1 MKLTTLI
8 LLPLLFLGFAAVLAP
23 WPHAGAQVS
32 KIETTREARMP
43 VRQVDETIV
52 QPVAKDASVR
62 QSEQVEGEILV
73 KFAAGPKSAR
83 RARSINS
90 QIGARVI
97 REFPLTGWQHVR
109 LPFGLDVSAALALYR
124 SMNGVVAA
132 QPNYIYREAVTP
144 NDTYYFDQYGMSQ
157 IHAPAAWDTQTGSN
171 AVVVAVID
179 TGVFYPHEDLNANM
193 WTNPGE
199 TGPDVNGNDKATNG
213 IDDDAD
219 GYVDD
224 VYGIDSVNHD
234 SNPVDDR
241 GHGTHCAG
249 IVGASGNNG
258 KGVAGVNW
266 NVRLMA
272 LKFISQQ
279 GEGTTAG
286 AVECFNYVVMM
297 KQRGVNV
304 RVTNNSYGG
313 DDDFALKDA
322 MDVAGD
328 AGILNVCASGNGAA
342 NTDVNPFY
350 PASFNSPSIISV
362 AASDSND
369 NRAGFSNYGLTSVDL
384 AAPGVS
390 VFSTVSDGPMYAYLS
405 GTSMSAP
412 HVAGAAALLLAQY
425 PTMSMASL
433 KATLLN
439 TADVLPQWA
448 GIVATGGRLNVAR
461 ALQSPTVCIF
471 SLYPASQSFISDG
484 GSGNVNVTTP
494 ARCEW
499 TAKSNAAW
507 LTVTSGSSGSG
518 DGFIN
523 YAVAANTTG
532 ATRNATLTI
541 ADQSFNVTQFAP
553 GVGALPTVTLTGP
566 ANNSTF
572 VAPSDITLTA
582 NASDGDGTIARV
594 DFYVGNTLIG
604 TDTNAPY
611 NTLWS
616 VKSPGTYTLA
626 SVATDNDGLSKRST
640 NVMVTLVPS
649 ASISGYVTDSN
660 NAGLANVS
668 MRLDSPY
675 YPTELETQTDAS
687 GFYRFLNLPQ
697 GYQYVVEPSLPG
709 YTFTPVNQGVSN
721 LNGDKIFNF
730 VATPAC
736 TYSITPA
743 SQNFPAGGGNGNITL
758 NALQGCAW
766 KVRYDPSW
774 IKISDS
780 DGTGNATLSY
790 SVSPNTSTNTRS
802 VPVDIQGQTF
812 TITQDAAPFSCQ
824 FSVSSVDETFSS
836 DGGASSLSVTAPAG
850 CAWTAVSNDSW
861 IQVTGGGSGS
871 GNGTVSYNVA
881 ANNGALRTGTMT
893 VAGHTVNITQKAGT
907 NTIQGPSLLQTD
919 SLSRATFFLVRQYSD
934 LFSQRSSR

>member
-1 MKLTTLI
+1 MKLTTFI
-8 LLPLLFLGFAAVLAP
+8 LLPLLFLGFAAVLSP
-23 WPHAGAQVS
+23 WPHAGAQAG
-32 KIETTREARMP
+32 RLDRL
-43 VRQVDETIV
+43 ETIA
-52 QPVAKDASVR
+52 QPTENDVSIIKA
-62 QSEQVEGEILV
+62 EHVEGELLV

-83 RARSINS
+83 MARGINS

-97 REFPLTGWQHVR
+97 KEFPLTGWQHVR
-109 LPFGLDVSAALALYR
+109 LPAGLDLNAALALYR
-124 SMNGVVAA
+124 SMNGVVAV

-144 NDTYYFDQYGMSQ
+144 NDTYFFDQYGMVK
-157 IHAPAAWDTQTGSN
+157 IHAPAAWDTQTGSD

-179 TGVFYPHEDLNANM
+179 TGVFYTHEDLSANM
-193 WTNPGE
+193 WRNAGE
-199 TGPDVNGNDKATNG
+199 IGPDVNGNDKATNG
-213 IDDDAD
+213 LDDDAD

-258 KGVAGVNW
+258 KGVTGVNW

-328 AGILNVCASGNGAA
+328 AGILNVCAAGNGAA

-362 AASDSND
+362 AASDRDD

-384 AAPGVS
+384 AAPGVT
-390 VFSTVSDGPMYAYLS
+390 VISTVSDGPMYDYLS

-425 PTMSMASL
+425 PAMSLASL

-439 TADVLPQWA
+439 TVDVLPQWA
-448 GIVATGGRLNVAR
+448 GVVATGGRLNVAR
-461 ALQSPTVCIF
+461 ALQSPTVCVF

-484 GSGNVNVTTP
+484 GSGSLNVTTP

-507 LTVTSGSSGSG
+507 LTVTSGSSGGG

-523 YAVAANTTG
+523 YVVAPNTTG
-532 ATRNATLTI
+532 AARNATLTV

-553 GVGALPTVTLTGP
+553 GTGSLPTVALTGP

-572 VAPSDITLTA
+572 VAPSDITLSA
-582 NASDGDGTIARV
+582 NASDSDGTIARV
-594 DFYVGNTLIG
+594 DFYAGNTLIG
-604 TDTNAPY
+604 TDTNSPY

-616 VKSPGTYTLA
+616 VKSPGTYTLT
-626 SVATDNDGLSKRST
+626 SIATDNDGLSKRSS
-640 NVMVTLVPS
+640 NVTVTLVPG
-649 ASISGYVTDSN
+649 ASISGRVTDSN
-660 NAGLANVS
+660 NAGVANVS

-675 YPTELETQTDAS
+675 YPTELVTQTDAT

-697 GYQYVVEPSLPG
+697 GYQYAVEPSLNG
-709 YTFTPVNQGVSN
+709 YSFTPVNQGVSN
-721 LNGDKIFNF
+721 LSGDQTFNF

-736 TYSITPA
+736 AYSIIPS
-743 SQNFPAGGGNGNITL
+743 SQNFPASGGNGDVTL

-790 SVSPNTSTNTRS
+790 SVTPNTSTNTRS
-802 VPVDIQGQTF
+802 VTVDIQGQTF
-812 TITQDAAPFSCQ
+812 TVTQDGAPFSCQ
-824 FSVSSVDETFSS
+824 YSVSNVDETFSAE
-836 DGGASSLSVTAPAG
+836 GGASGLNVTATNG

-861 IQVTGGGSGS
+861 IQLTGGSSGS
-871 GNGTVSYNVA
+871 GNGIVSYSVA

-893 VAGHTVNITQKAGT
+893 VAGHTVSITQKAGT
-907 NTIQGPSLLQTD
+907 NSVQHLLQTD
-919 SLSRATFFLVRQYSD
+919 SLSRAEFFLVRQYSEM
-934 LFSQRSSR
+934 FAQRSGL

>member
-1 MKLTTLI
+1 MKLTIFI
-8 LLPLLFLGFAAVLAP
+8 LLPLLLLGFAAVLAP

-32 KIETTREARMP
+32 RLETQSQARMP
-43 VRQVDETIV
+43 VRQAGETIV
-52 QPVAKDASVR
+52 QPIANDASFIKP
-62 QSEQVEGEILV
+62 EHVEGELLV
-73 KFAAGPKSAR
+73 KFAAGPKTAR
-83 RARSINS
+83 LARSINS

-97 REFPLTGWQHVR
+97 KEFPLTNWQHLR
-109 LPFGLDVSAALALYR
+109 LPAGLDVSAALALYK
-124 SMNGVVAA
+124 SMSGVVAA

-144 NDTYYFDQYGMSQ
+144 DDTYYFDQYGMTK
-157 IHAPAAWDTQTGSN
+157 IHAPAAWDTQTGSD

-179 TGVFYPHEDLNANM
+179 TGVFYPHEDLSSNM

-199 TGPDVNGNDKATNG
+199 TGTDVNGNDKATNG

-234 SNPVDDR
+234 SNPIDDR

-249 IVGASGNNG
+249 IVGAAGNNG
-258 KGVAGVNW
+258 KGVTGVNW
-266 NVRLMA
+266 KVRLMA

-328 AGILNVCASGNGAA
+328 AGILNVCATGNGAA

-350 PASFNSPSIISV
+350 PASFNSPNIISV

-369 NRAGFSNYGLTSVDL
+369 NPAGFSNYGLTSVDL
-384 AAPGVS
+384 AAPGVN
-390 VFSTVSDGPMYAYLS
+390 VISTVSDGPMYGYLS

-425 PTMSMASL
+425 PTMSLASL

-439 TADVLPQWA
+439 TVDVLPQWT
-448 GIVATGGRLNVAR
+448 GKVATGGRLNVAR
-461 ALQSPTVCIF
+461 ALQSPTTCIF

-484 GSGNVNVTTP
+484 GSGNLNVTTP

-507 LTVTSGSSGSG
+507 LTVTAGSSDSG

-532 ATRNATLTI
+532 ATRSATLTV
-541 ADQSFNVTQFAP
+541 ADQSFNVTQFAA
-553 GVGALPTVTLTGP
+553 GTGSLPTVTLTGP
-566 ANNSTF
+566 GNNSTF
-572 VAPSDITLTA
+572 VAPSDITLSA
-582 NASDGDGTIARV
+582 NASDTDGTIMRV
-594 DFYVGNTLIG
+594 DFYAGNTLVG

-611 NTLWS
+611 NALWS
-616 VKSPGTYTLA
+616 VKSPGTYTLT
-626 SVATDNDGLSKRST
+626 SVATDNDGLSRRSSDVT
-640 NVMVTLVPS
+640 VTLVPG
-649 ASISGYVTDSN
+649 ASISGYVTDTN
-660 NAGLANVS
+660 NAGVANVS
-668 MRLDSPY
+668 MRLNSTY
-675 YPTELETQTDAS
+675 YPTDLETQTNAS

-709 YTFTPVNQGVSN
+709 YSFTPINHGVSN
-721 LNGDKIFNF
+721 LSGDQIFNF

-736 TYSITPA
+736 TYSIIPA
-743 SQNFPAGGGNGNITL
+743 SQNFPASGGNGNITL

-766 KVRYDPSW
+766 KVRYDPAW

-790 SVSPNTSTNTRS
+790 SVTPNTSTNARS
-802 VPVDIQGQTF
+802 VNVDIQGQTF
-812 TITQDAAPFSCQ
+812 TVTQDAAPFSCQ
-824 FSVSSVDETFSS
+824 YSLSSMDETFSS
-836 DGGASSLSVTAPAG
+836 DGGASNLSVTAPAG

-861 IQVTGGGSGS
+861 IQVTGGSSGS
-871 GNGTVSYNVA
+871 GNGTVVYSVSV
-881 ANNGALRTGTMT
+881 NNGALRTGTMT

-907 NTIQGPSLLQTD
+907 NTRQHVLQTD
-919 SLSRATFFLVRQYSD
+919 SLSRAEFFLVQQYRD
-934 LFSQRSSR
+934 LFAQRSSR